1 MTLISGLP
9 FTQLLNL
16 NILGE
21 LRIDGVIVNPSGGE
35 DITRVSADYTQEIDD
50 DIIIMTGDNSVTL
63 IDVSTAIK
71 RITIA
76 SNAST
81 ITLIPNGTDTSA
93 VTTILPNTTTTLI
106 PNLTGWLGG

>member
-21 LRIDGVIVNPSGGE
+21 LRIDGILVDPSGGE
-35 DITRVSADYTQEIDD
+35 DIIRVSADYTQEIDD

-63 IDVSTAIK
+63 IDVSTAVK

-76 SNAST
+76 SNGGT
-81 ITLIPNGTDTSA
+81 VTLIPDGTDTSV
-93 VTTILPNTTTTLI
+93 VTSVLPNTTTTLI